1 MCWKQASMNDSVVI
15 PCTLQSSLYQ
25 DPIITNLQ
33 VYSQCIYLDYLET
46 KKFKGK
52 LVKVRVWTLRFIK
65 RPRKQ

>member
-1 MCWKQASMNDSVVI
+1 MLEASIDERQY
-15 PCTLQSSLYQ
+15 CDTLQS
-25 DPIITNLQ
+25 IITNLQ